1 MVIEAMGSRNG
12 TNVSRRWCAC
22 LPLFVIALLLMI
34 TGQASAVFA
43 AESGRRTLSAAELDA
58 VFPGAAAAGPFEGQ
72 PAAARVRSKDGR
84 LAGYVVSTFDTVG
97 STGYSGKPLD
107 VLIGI
112 DLAGVITGA
121 LLVRQTEPILV
132 IGITEDDLRRYV
144 AGFAGI
150 NVALR
155 GTLGAGAA
163 PAQAYPAVISGAS
176 ISSAVIRDSIIRAAT
191 AVAGSRGLL
200 GRASAAARID
210 VASFAPATW
219 TELTADGSIMC
230 RRFTQADGSAL
241 LFDLCLG
248 LVTPAGIG
256 ENLLGKLAY
265 NRLGA
270 ALGADDQAIVIAA
283 AGLVSVKGTAFVRSG
298 RFERLQVVQG
308 ARTIGLTTQ
317 GYANV
322 EALRIT
328 GAPEFREIG
337 IFVIPADAG
346 FDAGAPWRLDVLV
359 PGEGGGEP
367 AILSI
372 DYTLPARYVLSPSP
386 PASPDA
392 EAAVPDAPPLWQET
406 WRARWPAIATIS
418 LMLIVLSAAL
428 VFQEA
433 VVRRPAFYRRFR
445 LTYLA
450 VTLVWLGWWAGGQ
463 LSVVNVLT
471 FVHSLMTGFQ
481 WEFFLLDPVIFI
493 LWGYVAAALLFLGR
507 GVYCGWLCPFG
518 ALQELLAEAAR
529 LFRLPQVE
537 VPFTLHERL
546 WPIKYV
552 AFLGL
557 FAVSLGSTR
566 LAFVGAEIEPFK
578 TVMSMTFLRE
588 WPFVVYAVGLLAA
601 GLFIQRFFC
610 RYLCPLGAA
619 LAIPARMRM
628 FEWLKRRPQCG
639 RECGICFQRCPV
651 QAIHPEGQINPNEC
665 VHCLQCQRIYA
676 DDTVCPPLAARRKR
690 RERREAL
697 ATGAGPTL
705 GSA

>member
-1 MVIEAMGSRNG
+1 MDNTNG
-12 TNVSRRWCAC
+12 ANLLKRWRARVSSVVVT
-22 LPLFVIALLLMI
+22 LLFMI
-34 TGQASAVFA
+34 TVPAGLA
-43 AESGRRTLSAAELDA
+43 AAQDGGRRTLSAGELDA
-58 VFPGAAAAGPFEGQ
+58 VFPGALAAGPFEGQ
-72 PAAARVRSKDGR
+72 PLAAAVRGADGR
-84 LAGYVVSTFDTVG
+84 LAGYVFSTFDTVG

-107 VLIGI
+107 VLVGV
-112 DLAGVITGA
+112 DRAGVITGA

-132 IGITEDDLRRYV
+132 IGITEGDLRRYV

-155 GTLGAGAA
+155 GTLAAGAA
-163 PAQAYPAVISGAS
+163 AGHVYPDVISGAS
-176 ISSAVIRDSIIRAAT
+176 ISSAVIRDAIIRSAT
-191 AVAGSRGLL
+191 VVAGSRGLL

-210 VASFAPATW
+210 MASFEPATW
-219 TELTADGSIMC
+219 AELTVDGSIRC
-230 RRFTQADGSAL
+230 RRFTQADGTAL
-241 LFDLCLG
+241 RLDLCAALA
-248 LVTPAGIG
+248 TPARIG

-265 NRLGA
+265 NRLAA
-270 ALGADDQAIVIAA
+270 ALGADDQAIIIAA

-298 RFERLQVVQG
+298 RFERLQVVQE
-308 ARTIGLTTQ
+308 ARTFGLTTA
-317 GYANV
+317 GYVNV
-322 EALRIT
+322 EAFRIA

-337 IFVIPADAG
+337 VFVIPADAG
-346 FDAGAPWRLDVLV
+346 FDAGAPWRLDILA
-359 PGEGGGEP
+359 PGEGAGEP
-367 AILSI
+367 AILSV
-372 DYTLPARYVLSPSP
+372 DYTLPARYVVSPLPADAPVAEP
-386 PASPDA
+386 PVTD
-392 EAAVPDAPPLWQET
+392 VPPLWQET
-406 WRARWPAIATIS
+406 WRSRWPAIAAIS
-418 LMLIVLSAAL
+418 LMLIVLSAVL

-433 VVRRPAFYRRFR
+433 VVRRPAFYRRLR
-445 LTYLA
+445 LAYLT
-450 VTLVWLGWWAGGQ
+450 VTLLWLGWWAGGQ

-529 LFRLPQVE
+529 LLRLPQLV

-557 FAVSLGSTR
+557 FAISLGSTR

-578 TVMSMTFLRE
+578 TVVSMKFLRE
-588 WPFVVYAVGLLAA
+588 WPFVVYAVALLLA
-601 GLFIQRFFC
+601 GLFIERFYC

-665 VHCLQCQRIYA
+665 VHCLHCQRIYA
-676 DDTVCPPLAARRKR
+676 DDTLCPPLAARRKR

-697 ATGAGPTL
+697 TTGATL

>member
-1 MVIEAMGSRNG
+1 MHSRDG
-12 TNVSRRWCAC
+12 ANVSPRWCGC
-22 LPLFVIALLLMI
+22 LPLFVVALLLMI
-34 TGQASAVFA
+34 TGQAGAVFA
-43 AESGRRTLSAAELDA
+43 AESGRRTPSAAELDA

-72 PAAARVRSKDGR
+72 PAAAPVRGKDGR

-121 LLVRQTEPILV
+121 QLVRQTEPILV

-144 AGFAGI
+144 SGFSGI

-155 GTLGAGAA
+155 GTLAAGAA
-163 PAQAYPAVISGAS
+163 PAQAYPDVISGAS

-210 VASFAPATW
+210 VASFTPATW
-219 TELTADGSIMC
+219 AELSADGSIMC
-230 RRFTQADGSAL
+230 RRFTQADGTGL
-241 LFDLCLG
+241 LLDLCLG
-248 LVTPAGIG
+248 LATPARIG
-256 ENLLGKLAY
+256 ENLLGKLTH
-265 NRLGA
+265 NRLAA

-308 ARTIGLTTQ
+308 TQTFSLTTH
-317 GYANV
+317 GYLNV
-322 EALRIT
+322 EAFRIV

-346 FDAGAPWRLDVLV
+346 FDAGAPWRLDILA

-367 AILSI
+367 AILSV
-372 DYTLPARYVLSPSP
+372 DYTLPARYVVSTSPADAP
-386 PASPDA
+386 VA

-406 WRARWPAIATIS
+406 WRSRWPAIATIS

-445 LTYLA
+445 FAYLM
-450 VTLVWLGWWAGGQ
+450 VTLGWLGWWAGGQ

-481 WEFFLLDPVIFI
+481 WDFFLLDPVIFI

-518 ALQELLAEAAR
+518 ALQELISEGAR
-529 LFRLPQVE
+529 LFRLPQVV

-588 WPFVVYAVGLLAA
+588 WPFVAYALALLLA
-601 GLFIQRFFC
+601 GLFIERFFC

-619 LAIPARMRM
+619 LAIPARIRM

-665 VHCLQCQRIYA
+665 IHCLNCQRIYA
-676 DDTVCPPLAARRKR
+676 DDTLCPPLAARRKR

-697 ATGAGPTL
+697 TTSAGPTL
-705 GSA
+705 GSV

>member
-1 MVIEAMGSRNG
+1 MDNTNG
-12 TNVSRRWCAC
+12 ATLWKRWRARVSSVVVT
-22 LPLFVIALLLMI
+22 LLFMI
-34 TGQASAVFA
+34 TVPAGLA
-43 AESGRRTLSAAELDA
+43 AAQDGGRRTLSAAELDA
-58 VFPGAAAAGPFEGQ
+58 VFPGAQAAGPFEGQ
-72 PAAARVRSKDGR
+72 PAAAAVRGADGR
-84 LAGYVVSTFDTVG
+84 LAGYVFSTFDTVG

-107 VLIGI
+107 VLVGV
-112 DLAGVITGA
+112 DRAGVVTGA

-155 GTLGAGAA
+155 GTVATGAA
-163 PAQAYPAVISGAS
+163 AGHGYPDVISGAS
-176 ISSAVIRDSIIRAAT
+176 ISSAVIRDAIIRSAT
-191 AVAGSRGLL
+191 VVAGSRGLL

-210 VASFAPATW
+210 MASFEPATW
-219 TELTADGSIMC
+219 AELTADGSIRC
-230 RRFTQADGSAL
+230 RRFTQADGTAL
-241 LFDLCLG
+241 RLDLCAALA
-248 LVTPAGIG
+248 TPARIG

-265 NRLGA
+265 NRLAA
-270 ALGADDQAIVIAA
+270 ALGADDQAIMIAA

-298 RFERLQVVQG
+298 RFERLQLVQE
-308 ARTIGLTTQ
+308 ARTFGLTTA
-317 GYANV
+317 GYVNV
-322 EALRIT
+322 EAFRIA

-337 IFVIPADAG
+337 VFVIPADAG
-346 FDAGAPWRLDVLV
+346 FDAGAPWRLDVLA
-359 PGEGGGEP
+359 PGESAGEP
-367 AILSI
+367 AILSV
-372 DYTLPARYVLSPSP
+372 DYTLPARYVVSP
-386 PASPDA
+386 PPADA
-392 EAAVPDAPPLWQET
+392 PVAEPPATDVPPLWQET
-406 WRARWPAIATIS
+406 WRSRWPAIAAIS
-418 LMLIVLSAAL
+418 LMLIVLSAVL

-433 VVRRPAFYRRFR
+433 VVRRPAFYRRLR
-445 LTYLA
+445 LAYLT
-450 VTLVWLGWWAGGQ
+450 VTLLWLGWWAGGQ

-529 LFRLPQVE
+529 LLRLPQFV

-546 WPIKYV
+546 WPLKYV

-557 FAVSLGSTR
+557 FAISLGSTR

-578 TVMSMTFLRE
+578 TVLSMKFLRE
-588 WPFVVYAVGLLAA
+588 WPFVVYAVALLLA
-601 GLFIQRFFC
+601 GLFIERFFC

-665 VHCLQCQRIYA
+665 VHCLHCQRIYA
-676 DDTVCPPLAARRKR
+676 DETLCPPLAARRKR

-697 ATGAGPTL
+697 TTGATL
-705 GSA
+705 GSV

>member
-1 MVIEAMGSRNG
+1 MPPVVA
-12 TNVSRRWCAC
+12 
-22 LPLFVIALLLMI
+22 ALLLMI
-34 TGQASAVFA
+34 TMLPGFA
-43 AESGRRTLSAAELDA
+43 AAAEGGARTLSAAELEV
-58 VFPGAAAAGPFEGQ
+58 VFPGAHAVGPFEGQ
-72 PAAARVRSKDGR
+72 PAAAAVRGKDGR
-84 LAGYVVSTFDTVG
+84 HAGYILSTFDTVG

-107 VLIGI
+107 VLVGV

-155 GTLGAGAA
+155 GTLAAGAA
-163 PAQAYPAVISGAS
+163 APQAYPDVISGAS
-176 ISSAVIRDSIIRAAT
+176 ISSAVIRDSIVRAAT

-210 VASFAPATW
+210 VASFMPATW
-219 TELTADGSIMC
+219 AELVADGSVTC
-230 RRFTQADGSAL
+230 RRFTQADGTAL
-241 LFDLCLG
+241 LLDLCAALA
-248 LVTPAGIG
+248 TPARIG

-270 ALGADDQAIVIAA
+270 ALGPDDQAILIAA

-308 ARTIGLTTQ
+308 AETFGLTTA
-317 GYANV
+317 GYVNI
-322 EALRIT
+322 EALRIA

-337 IFVIPADAG
+337 VFIIPAEAG
-346 FDAGAPWRLDVLV
+346 FDAGAPWRIEVLA
-359 PGEGGGEP
+359 PGEGAGEP

-372 DYTLPARYVLSPSP
+372 DYTLPARYVVSP
-386 PASPDA
+386 PSSAAAAEPAVS
-392 EAAVPDAPPLWQET
+392 EAAPLWQET
-406 WRARWPAIATIS
+406 WRGRWAAIVVLS
-418 LMLIVLSAAL
+418 LMLLVLTTAL

-433 VVRRPAFYRRFR
+433 VVRRPALYHRFR
-445 LTYLA
+445 LAYLT

-471 FVHSLMTGFQ
+471 FIHSLMTGFQ
-481 WEFFLLDPVIFI
+481 WDFFLLDPVIFI

-518 ALQELLAEAAR
+518 ALQELISEAAR
-529 LFRLPQVE
+529 LLRLPQIV

-566 LAFVGAEIEPFK
+566 LAFLGAEIEPFK

-588 WPFVVYAVGLLAA
+588 WPFVVYALALLLA
-601 GLFIQRFFC
+601 GLFIERFFC

-665 VHCLQCQRIYA
+665 VHCLNCQRVYA
-676 DDTVCPPLAARRKR
+676 DDTLCPPLAARRKR

-697 ATGAGPTL
+697 TTGAGPTL